1 MKCAKNRMENI
12 VCYMKGSSI
21 EESESY
27 KKNKTSRIIE
37 RFQLIEASVVTKRT

>member
-1 MKCAKNRMENI
+1 MKCAKNRMENR

-27 KKNKTSRIIE
+27 KKIKLQE
-37 RFQLIEASVVTKRT
+37 